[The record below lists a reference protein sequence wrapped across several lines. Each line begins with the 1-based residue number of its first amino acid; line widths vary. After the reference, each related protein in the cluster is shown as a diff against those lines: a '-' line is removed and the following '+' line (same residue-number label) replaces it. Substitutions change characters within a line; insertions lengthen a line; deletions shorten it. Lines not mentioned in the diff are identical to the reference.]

1 VAAAAKTLRH
11 QLGAP
16 QGAPG
21 HLVAVGPCRRVI
33 VCVTATAIAF
43 GQQVGCRYA
52 CIVESMS
59 ASSTLDQLVA
69 RVRALMPE
77 IRARYHVEHVA
88 LFGSYIHNRQSPDSD
103 LDILVSFREVPSL
116 LTFIELEDF
125 LSDSLE
131 VKVDLVMED
140 ALKPNIGRRIRKDLL
155 PI

>member
-1 VAAAAKTLRH
+1 M
-11 QLGAP
+11 
-16 QGAPG
+16 
-21 HLVAVGPCRRVI
+21 
-33 VCVTATAIAF
+33 
-43 GQQVGCRYA
+43 
-52 CIVESMS
+52 ESMS
-59 ASSTLDQLVA
+59 ASSTIGQLLA

-77 IRARYHVEHVA
+77 IQARYHVDQVA
-88 LFGSYIHNRQSPDSD
+88 LFGSYVYNKQSPGSD

-155 PI
+155 PV